1 LLDRIRKGQRW
12 LTLIFVSVIGLVF
25 VFFFGVGGS
34 FGPSNLPSGN
44 TVVELDDV
52 KLTQVDFA
60 RVRAATEDRLR
71 AQLGEDAYEQLGA
84 DRFLDSQ
91 ALTSLL
97 NSVVLAAAA
106 EEMGLL
112 VTREELR
119 RVVQAS
125 PVFRDETGRFSPAA
139 FDRFASY
146 NYGSQRAF
154 IQSFTREL
162 LGQKLVETLVQN
174 VRVSDAEVDLRSRYE
189 LETVRIAFIALPTDR
204 LPSEITLE
212 DEEIEAWAADNEETL
227 EALYEER
234 KEAHALPE
242 RVRARHLLILAP
254 EDASEEEEQ
263 EARRKAEAAR
273 ERILAGEPFETVAA
287 EVSEDAGTAGEGG
300 LLGVFARGE
309 NDPALDEAAFSLA
322 EGELSSLIRSAYGFH
337 VLRVEEKLE
346 PSTPSFEELRPELAR
361 EQAVRARALEWA
373 MEKSRMLSE
382 AIAGG
387 SSLEEAARAEGLS
400 LERTPAL
407 KRRADGFVPGLA
419 AAPEILTTA
428 FTLEEGESSAR
439 IFERP
444 GQLVLIQ
451 VVEHSVPT
459 EEEVAA
465 QRAER
470 RQQLEAEKQNRAVE
484 AWLNDYR
491 TRLEQSGRLRVNA
504 ELVLGT

>member
-1 LLDRIRKGQRW
+1 MLDRIRKGQRW
-12 LTLIFVSVIGLVF
+12 LTLLFVSVIGLVF

-44 TVVELDDV
+44 AVVELDDV
-52 KLTQVDFA
+52 KLTQADFA
-60 RVRAATEDRLR
+60 RVRAVTEDRLR
-71 AQLGEDAYEQLGA
+71 AQLGDAYEQLGA

-91 ALTSLL
+91 ALSSLL

-125 PVFRDETGRFSPAA
+125 PAFRDETGRFSPAA
-139 FDRFASY
+139 FDRFATY

-162 LGQKLVETLVQN
+162 LGQKLVEILVEN

-189 LETVRIAFIALPTDR
+189 LETVRIAFVALPTNR
-204 LPSEITLE
+204 LPAEITLD
-212 DEEIEAWAADNEETL
+212 DEEVEAWAAENQ
-227 EALYEER
+227 EALRAVYEER
-234 KEAHALPE
+234 KEAYALPE
-242 RVRARHLLILAP
+242 RVRARHVLILAP
-254 EDASEEEEQ
+254 ADASEEEQE
-263 EARRKAEAAR
+263 EARLEAEAAR
-273 ERILAGEPFETVAA
+273 ERILAGEPFEAVAA
-287 EVSEDAGTAGEGG
+287 EVSEDAGTANEGG

-322 EGELSSLIRSAYGFH
+322 EGELSPLIRSEHGFH

-346 PSTPSFEELRPELAR
+346 PATPTFDELRFELAR
-361 EQAVRARALEWA
+361 EQATQARALEWA
-373 MEKSRMLSE
+373 ATTSQRLAE
-382 AIAGG
+382 AIAEG
-387 SSLEEAARAEGLS
+387 SSLEVAAREEGLS

-407 KRRADGFVPGLA
+407 RRRADGFVPGLA
-419 AAPEILTTA
+419 AAPEILTAA
-428 FTLEEGESSAR
+428 FTLEEGQSSSR

-444 GQLVLIQ
+444 GQRVLIQ
-451 VVEHSVPT
+451 VLEHHVPA
-459 EEEVAA
+459 EEELAA
-465 QRAER
+465 QRPER
-470 RQQLEAEKQNRAVE
+470 RQEIETEKQNRAVE
-484 AWLNDYR
+484 SWLNDYR
-491 TRLEQSGRLRVNA
+491 SRLEQAGRLRVNA